1 MYYVA
6 RSYWRVR
13 LSINSEIPP
22 NFHCFLYDHT
32 KRETGSDQQ
41 AKMWRNRKP
50 NQNKSGG
57 HDGGAAEQDRRP
69 LAAECFDCLLT
80 GASFHRL
87 DLLLATMEL
96 RVVSCTHF
104 PRKLHVQNDTHG
116 FVCKENKSHEVP
128 RTGSLSSSSLSV
140 F

>member
-1 MYYVA
+1 MYYVVPIASQMHQIKSVGRA
-6 RSYWRVR
+6 RWR
-13 LSINSEIPP
+13 
-22 NFHCFLYDHT
+22 
-32 KRETGSDQQ
+32 
-41 AKMWRNRKP
+41 M
-50 NQNKSGG
+50 
-57 HDGGAAEQDRRP
+57 AAA
-69 LAAECFDCLLT
+69 AAECFDYLLT